1 MTNQTTPQDSATD
14 TAETD
19 PGMVHEYLQHLWRM
33 AQEEINAYST
43 WRGRPR
49 ATLTLTVMAA
59 GALVTAFIVI
69 SLLSWIGRGIAD
81 LADRVGTWGGA
92 RDLAAVVTRPVHA
105 YLQDHSAGLPISADA
120 LWWTWLVAGA
130 VLLLLAMARSVGAR
144 IGWALFG
151 IATTAMVWQST
162 PAPSAIT
169 AAALTTLAWIVLT
182 VPAYRRGSSGLV
194 IRTKDLELEI

>member
-1 MTNQTTPQDSATD
+1 
-14 TAETD
+14 
-19 PGMVHEYLQHLWRM
+19 M

-49 ATLTLTVMAA
+49 ATLTLAGDDV

-81 LADRVGTWGGA
+81 LADRVGTCGRRPRPRRRRDPA
-92 RDLAAVVTRPVHA
+92 RTR
-105 YLQDHSAGLPISADA
+105 LSSGSHSAGLPISADA

-169 AAALTTLAWIVLT
+169 AAALTTLAWMVSPSPPT
-182 VPAYRRGSSGLV
+182 DAAPAAW
-194 IRTKDLELEI
+194 